1 MRFTLVLLEISLLSG
16 CHQSQGLW
24 TEGVYVP
31 APAHTRLT
39 HAYRVHGEICGTV
52 GQDDVT
58 KRWVAFV
65 NQDSIQVED
74 DFDAAKKSVEKA
86 CD

>member
-1 MRFTLVLLEISLLSG
+1 
-16 CHQSQGLW
+16 
-24 TEGVYVP
+24 
-31 APAHTRLT
+31 
-39 HAYRVHGEICGTV
+39 V